1 MKFERREILLIA
13 ACLFFLIGL
22 LAITSTIYAI
32 IITLAIYFGIK
43 FLVTKRKKMIEA
55 DIGSGICA
63 DCGQKLD
70 GKFCK
75 NCSLESE
82 K

>member
-1 MKFERREILLIA
+1 MKFERREILLLA

-22 LAITSTIYAI
+22 LSVIETIYAI
-32 IITLAIYFGIK
+32 IITLAIYFGVK
-43 FLVTKRKKMIEA
+43 FLVSKRKKMIEK

-63 DCGQKLD
+63 DCGERID
-70 GKFCK
+70 GKYCK
-75 NCSLESE
+75 NCSHESE

>member
-1 MKFERREILLIA
+1 MKFDRREILLIV

-75 NCSLESE
+75 NCIDESE

>member
-1 MKFERREILLIA
+1 VKFARREILLIA

-22 LAITSTIYAI
+22 LAVVSTIYAI
-32 IITLAIYFGIK
+32 IITLAIYFGIE

>member
-13 ACLFFLIGL
+13 ACLFFLVGL
-22 LAITSTIYAI
+22 MAILSPIYAI
-32 IITLAIYFGIK
+32 IITLVIYFGIK
-43 FLVTKRKKMIEA
+43 FLVTKRKKMSQA

-70 GKFCK
+70 GKICK
-75 NCSLESE
+75 NCSAESE

>member
-1 MKFERREILLIA
+1 MKFDRRELLLIG
-13 ACLFFLIGL
+13 ACLFFLIAL
-22 LAITSTIYAI
+22 MAVLSPIYAI
-32 IITLAIYFGIK
+32 IITIAIYFGIK
-43 FLVTKRKKMIEA
+43 LLVTKRKRMIQA

-63 DCGQKLD
+63 DCGEGLD

-75 NCSLESE
+75 NCNHESE

>member
-1 MKFERREILLIA
+1 MKFKRREILLLA

-22 LAITSTIYAI
+22 LSVIETIYAI
-32 IITLAIYFGIK
+32 IITLAIYFGVK
-43 FLVTKRKKMIEA
+43 FLVTKRKKMIQA
-55 DIGSGICA
+55 DIGSVICA

-70 GKFCK
+70 GKICK
-75 NCSLESE
+75 NCSAESE

>member
-43 FLVTKRKKMIEA
+43 VLVAKRRKMIEA

-63 DCGQKLD
+63 DCGEKLD
-70 GKFCK
+70 GNSCK
-75 NCSLESE
+75 NCSTENE